1 MGYNSTSSVLT
12 AKFTPIGRERMI
24 SSNSGLITKFALGD
38 SDANYYTTLPLIA
51 GQIPSAGG
59 DLTST
64 SGVSSNSI
72 TTNVRMIDQLY
83 ATPTSFVKN
92 VEVGSARI
100 VTEHS
105 RIGQT
110 TQSWSAITINE
121 ISRSALTTDRL
132 VNLYKSFRLP
142 ITSINDNTFTGKT
155 LNQGGYSNTALS
167 GMATTKIIAVSVP
180 ESSYGD
186 MLDGKAVHV
195 TLSGTTGGTY
205 EIYSTFQKQ
214 GNAAAQDN
222 SYTEMSTQTSS
233 FGTNYAFLFS
243 DQIKRPNG
251 DATKSWSTGF
261 DMTKTFTAN
270 NKERYNLQTST
281 NAGQTADTA
290 VGIVYLDKGIA
301 VITDPTIINDVTVSA
316 QTGSS
321 VVFNSVSTS
330 VSQEIICIAGRG
342 QFVRSNNP
350 TFTDGDT
357 PRISEIGLYDNN
369 GTLIAYG
376 KTDAHITKT
385 GNELKVFAVR
395 INI

>member
-251 DATKSWSTGF
+251 DTTKSWSTGF
-261 DMTKTFTAN
+261 EMTKTFTAN

>member
-1 MGYNSTSSVLT
+1 
-12 AKFTPIGRERMI
+12 
-24 SSNSGLITKFALGD
+24 
-38 SDANYYTTLPLIA
+38 
-51 GQIPSAGG
+51 
-59 DLTST
+59 
-64 SGVSSNSI
+64 
-72 TTNVRMIDQLY
+72 
-83 ATPTSFVKN
+83 
-92 VEVGSARI
+92 
-100 VTEHS
+100 
-105 RIGQT
+105 
-110 TQSWSAITINE
+110 
-121 ISRSALTTDRL
+121 
-132 VNLYKSFRLP
+132 
-142 ITSINDNTFTGKT
+142 
-155 LNQGGYSNTALS
+155 
-167 GMATTKIIAVSVP
+167 MATTKIIAVSVP